1 MWFERK
7 LSRIDRACTYGHLSH
22 SLFAQRYKLDHLITP
37 DAGISG
43 GEIRRIAAYGA
54 VVMNLAAIRIPLE
67 MYAYSM
73 YPSDSRIPN
82 RK

>member
-7 LSRIDRACTYGHLSH
+7 LSRIDRACTSGHLSR
-22 SLFAQRYKLDHLITP
+22 SLFGQRYKLDHLITP
-37 DAGISG
+37 DSGISG
-43 GEIRRIAAYGA
+43 GKVRSIAAYGMA
-54 VVMNLAAIRIPLE
+54 VMNLAAIRIPPE

-73 YPSDSRIPN
+73 YPSDSRLPN